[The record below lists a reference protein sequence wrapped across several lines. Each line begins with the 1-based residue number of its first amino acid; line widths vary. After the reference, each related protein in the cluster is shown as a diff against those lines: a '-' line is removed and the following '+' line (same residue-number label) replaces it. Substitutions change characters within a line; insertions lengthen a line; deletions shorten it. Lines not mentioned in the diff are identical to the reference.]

1 MSAEDIRAMSE
12 QLAADPSSLVFLP
25 LCEALLARGDLAH
38 AARVARRGADR
49 HGGRADAQDLVA
61 RIALAQGDPTTAEA
75 AWTNALR
82 IQPEFGAA
90 HRGLGFLRYQQ
101 GRLDDAEHHLGIVRD
116 GSPNDPALQAAW
128 AAVQTARAEMA
139 ASTEITEVSIA
150 PAARESRVS
159 ARESRPS
166 ASFVALTGAE
176 TASTLFDEALGE
188 TSQVALLLD
197 RDGLVVAGH
206 YLTADGSDL
215 GAVIGAHLS
224 GVSEEAA
231 RAMRHFK
238 LGAWTRISLEAE
250 AATIAMA
257 PSGEGVTLV
266 AAPRDVPLG
275 FVRRTLDQSVS
286 LARRWLGGGA

>member
-12 QLAADPSSLVFLP
+12 QLAADPSSLIFLP
-25 LCEALLARGDLAH
+25 LCEALLSRGDIAH

-61 RIALAQGDPTTAEA
+61 RIALAQGDPATAEA

-82 IQPEFGAA
+82 IQTEFGAA

-101 GRLDDAEHHLGIVRD
+101 GRFDEAEQHLGIVRAAQ
-116 GSPNDPALQAAW
+116 PNDPALEAAF
-128 AAVQTARAEMA
+128 AAVQAARAEIAAGEAPTVESATLPPLRAA
-139 ASTEITEVSIA
+139 ASAA
-150 PAARESRVS
+150 PAN
-159 ARESRPS
+159 
-166 ASFVALTGAE
+166 GAE
-176 TASTLFDEALGE
+176 AAGSLFDDALGD
-188 TSQVALLLD
+188 TAQVALLLD
-197 RDGLVVAGH
+197 RDGLVVAGR

-231 RAMRHFK
+231 RAMRHFG
-238 LGAWTRISLEAE
+238 LGAWTRIALEAE
-250 AATIAMA
+250 AATISMA

-275 FVRRTLDQSVS
+275 FVRRTLDQCAT
-286 LARRWLGGGA
+286 LARRWLGGTA